1 MRYDLVHFIHTR
13 EFDECLADL
22 PMTDEELGDV
32 QWALQSNPEAGDA
45 IPGTGGVRK
54 LRAAV
59 KGKGK
64 RGGAR
69 VIYFYVT
76 ARQTVYLLL
85 AYDKSETD
93 DISEGGKRVLRQLAA
108 RLGAEW
114 SAGRVWER
122 DRSACWRA
130 FHAGD
135 APQTAVDRW
144 RRQAPSPTQQERAG
158 NCEPLGVR

>member
-13 EFDECLADL
+13 EIDECLADL
-22 PMTDEELGDV
+22 PMTDEELRDV
-32 QWALQSNPEAGDA
+32 QWILQSNPEAGDA

-76 ARQTVYLLL
+76 TRQTVYLLL

-108 RLGAEW
+108 RLGVEG

-122 DRSACWRA
+122 DRPACWQA
-130 FHAGD
+130 FHAGG
-135 APQTAVDRW
+135 AVLTAVDRW

-158 NCEPLGVR
+158 